1 MRLVDRKEFK
11 LFIGTLT
18 GFIVMAGALLVF
30 SKSVTG
36 DALEG
41 PKYLYDQA
49 RYGSRTDAE
58 KEQLLIDRI
67 EAVPQV
73 VKTEF
78 TLESPL
84 AGPRDR
90 FLEVWVSPLDDKV
103 ERKITNLCSK
113 NGLWWSE
120 YSMTCLVL
128 NIESG
133 RTSRLN

>member
-1 MRLVDRKEFK
+1 MRLVDRKVFK
-11 LFIGTLT
+11 LFIGLLT

-30 SKSVTG
+30 SKFVTG

-49 RYGSRTDAE
+49 RYGSWTDAE

-67 EAVPQV
+67 EAVPRV

-84 AGPRDR
+84 ASPKDR

-103 ERKITNLCSK
+103 ERKITNLCRK

-120 YSMTCLVL
+120 YSVTCLVHS
-128 NIESG
+128 IEPES
-133 RTSRLN
+133 NQ